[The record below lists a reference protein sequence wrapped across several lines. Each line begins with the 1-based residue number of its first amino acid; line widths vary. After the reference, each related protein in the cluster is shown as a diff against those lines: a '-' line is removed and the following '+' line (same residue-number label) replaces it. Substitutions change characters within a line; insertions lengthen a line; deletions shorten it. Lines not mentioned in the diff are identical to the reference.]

1 MVKLVKKTDCSIPTL
16 HEGSKLVDQSSD
28 KALVLNNYFHS
39 CFSTSQPP
47 LVGIIDRLEPGNCP
61 SNILCTEEEVFDLV
75 ASLDIS
81 KSTGPDGV
89 SQGDR
94 YFHYLQLFNQSISQ
108 RAFPNNWKI
117 ARIVPVPENSD
128 KSLSK
133 NYRPISILPL
143 VSKLLERH
151 IHKLILNHFMS
162 FHPISL
168 RQCGFMSGRSTTSAL
183 LTVTHDILH
192 TLDDGDEVCSVS
204 LT

>member
-16 HEGSKLVDQSSD
+16 HERSKLVDQSID

-89 SQGDR
+89 STKMLKGTATSIT
-94 YFHYLQLFNQSISQ
+94 YSYSIS
-108 RAFPNNWKI
+108 RFRK
-117 ARIVPVPENSD
+117 E
-128 KSLSK
+128 LS
-133 NYRPISILPL
+133 PIIGR
-143 VSKLLERH
+143 LLELCLYPR
-151 IHKLILNHFMS
+151 ILMNHC
-162 FHPISL
+162 L
-168 RQCGFMSGRSTTSAL
+168 RTIDLYLFYR
-183 LTVTHDILH
+183 
-192 TLDDGDEVCSVS
+192 
-204 LT
+204 